1 MAILTPERQDEPV
14 AGTGA
19 DGPAPGHEHPA
30 ATAAARVSGAT
41 LLLGGVGLLSAVFV
55 LFRLVESWRIGSGA
69 APHRIELLGQPLSY
83 PVANVN
89 AVVIVLLA
97 ALGSV
102 VTGRALGGA
111 VREGWASLRFS
122 RAVSRRQ
129 LETIQGALVV
139 RDAHPRAFCAGL
151 LRPRVYVSAAA
162 VALLDQDALNAV
174 LAHERHH
181 ALRRDPLR
189 FAAGRVL
196 AHALFFLPELR
207 LLVARHQALAE
218 LSADESAVDGA
229 PAQRSALARAMLSF
243 SDASTSGGGG
253 GIDPARI
260 DYLLGEPPSWRFPSL
275 LCVAAAGVLALLVA
289 VAALAGQVASGS
301 ATLALPF
308 LSRQPCILVLA
319 MLPAGLGLLAAGV
332 GRRLRVRSPQA
343 SEVLD

>member
-1 MAILTPERQDEPV
+1 MAILIPERQDEPV
-14 AGTGA
+14 AGTAA
-19 DGPAPGHEHPA
+19 DGRARGHERPA
-30 ATAAARVSGAT
+30 AIAAARVSGAS
-41 LLLGGVGLLSAVFV
+41 LLLGGLGLLSAVFV
-55 LFRLVESWRIGSGA
+55 LFRLVESWRIGPDA
-69 APHRIELLGQPLSY
+69 APHRIELLGQALSY

-97 ALGSV
+97 ALGLV

-111 VREGWASLRFS
+111 VRECRASRRFT

-129 LETIQGALVV
+129 LETLQGAVVV

-162 VALLDQDALNAV
+162 VALLDQEALNAV

-189 FAAGRVL
+189 FATGRVL

-243 SDASTSGGGG
+243 SDSSTSGGG

-260 DYLLGEPPSWRFPSL
+260 DYLLGEPPSWRFPLL
-275 LCVAAAGVLALLVA
+275 LCVAAAGVLALVVA
-289 VAALAGQVASGS
+289 VAVLAGQVARGS

-319 MLPAGLGLLAAGV
+319 IVPAGLGLLAAGL
-332 GRRLRVRSPQA
+332 GRRLRVRRPQG